1 MFPVTIP
8 PCTLHTAQLESSNSY
23 FAFWENL
30 CFRVGLLPEFSEL
43 LQHDRACENKTFHLF
58 HVLGSSS
65 LTVRF
70 QLFQGW
76 ASP

>member
-1 MFPVTIP
+1 MFRGTTPS
-8 PCTLHTAQLESSNSY
+8 CTLHTAQLESSISY
-23 FAFWENL
+23 FAFCRNL

-43 LQHDRACENKTFHLF
+43 LQHARASENKTFHLF

-70 QLFQGW
+70 QLFQSW